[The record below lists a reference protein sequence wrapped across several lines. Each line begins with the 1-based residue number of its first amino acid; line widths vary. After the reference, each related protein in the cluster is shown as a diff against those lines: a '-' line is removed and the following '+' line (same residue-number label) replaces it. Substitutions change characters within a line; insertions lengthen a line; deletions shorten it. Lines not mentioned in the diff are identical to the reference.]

1 MWWRRRWWNN
11 AVYGLE
17 ERKCQ
22 ERKGSRKGEEGERP
36 GRMEREREYLSSLA
50 LSGEAPNLKENMPVN
65 SELGSNLNFE
75 ARATP
80 SGKVPATAADRRTR
94 PGRFKLQKF
103 KTVSNLNLKP
113 RFNFKPRFFDS
124 GSDSLSLRLRLAGS
138 ESEPGDGRRAP
149 SPDSLGL
156 GVPGPLRA
164 LRVQTGRQTDRDT

>member
-1 MWWRRRWWNN
+1 MWRRRRWWNN

-94 PGRFKLQKF
+94 PAGTFQVAKVQDSVQLELEATVQFQASVFRLPVGLTLTQAQAGRF
-103 KTVSNLNLKP
+103 
-113 RFNFKPRFFDS
+113 
-124 GSDSLSLRLRLAGS
+124 
-138 ESEPGDGRRAP
+138 
-149 SPDSLGL
+149 
-156 GVPGPLRA
+156 
-164 LRVQTGRQTDRDT
+164 RV